1 MLAAA
6 PLTAGSGGLVL
17 HAEAGARGEARLPAA
32 PEAPEHHAIIG
43 GNKIFGFKFKDLLK
57 RRQK

>member
-32 PEAPEHHAIIG
+32 AEAPEHRAIKG
-43 GNKIFGFKFKDLLK
+43 VSNIFGFVF
-57 RRQK
+57 RENS

>member
-6 PLTAGSGGLVL
+6 PLTAGGLVL

-32 PEAPEHHAIIG
+32 AEAPEHRAIKG
-43 GNKIFGFKFKDLLK
+43 VSNIFGFVF
-57 RRQK
+57 RENS

>member
-17 HAEAGARGEARLPAA
+17 HAEAGARGEARLPPA
-32 PEAPEHHAIIG
+32 PEAPEHHAIKG
-43 GNKIFGFKFKDLLK
+43 VKKISVLSFKDL
-57 RRQK
+57 

>member
-17 HAEAGARGEARLPAA
+17 HAEAGARGEARLPPAA
-32 PEAPEHHAIIG
+32 EAPEHRAIKG
-43 GNKIFGFKFKDLLK
+43 VSNIFDFKFKDLLK

>member
-6 PLTAGSGGLVL
+6 PLTAGGSGGLVL

-32 PEAPEHHAIIG
+32 PEAPEHHAIKG
-43 GNKIFGFKFKDLLK
+43 VKKISVLSFKDL
-57 RRQK
+57 

>member
-6 PLTAGSGGLVL
+6 PLTAGGSGGLVL

-32 PEAPEHHAIIG
+32 PEAPEHHAIKG
-43 GNKIFGFKFKDLLK
+43 VNNIFGFKFMDLLK
-57 RRQK
+57 RRQ